1 MAGLDM
7 WQKLQ
12 AKWAELWSF
21 LDKVPP
27 VIAWKTAVGLWLLF
41 GVIAGTIVA
50 VEPDRRS
57 ATIEYRLA
65 SEKWWQSESGV
76 YRQKN
81 GYLYLPQ
88 FAIIYSPFER
98 LPTRVGEPLWRL
110 VILGLLAA
118 ALYQAC
124 RRWCPQ
130 NPAMAFLI
138 ATLLV
143 VPSALSNARNG
154 QTNMPLGALY
164 LLTAIALSHRRWNL
178 SALLLVLSLALKPIS
193 VVPIL
198 LVGTLYP
205 RTILPLIAGL
215 AILFGAAFLH
225 PHPSYVWGQY
235 QEFWETLLR
244 AGRPQSHT
252 WCDFAGMF
260 RSFGLPLPDAV
271 SLAIRALFAAVTL
284 GFAWQT
290 VRRLDP
296 GRAAFVVLLFAAIY
310 LMLFNPRTETNSYV
324 ILGAFVGLLGA
335 HAGIIEKNLRAA
347 AWFLLLAL
355 LLGTE
360 NYANPIYPW
369 TNLWQ
374 KALTTFVLAGWIVW
388 QLQKTPP
395 APNILPG
402 NSTV

>member
-1 MAGLDM
+1 M
-7 WQKLQ
+7 WRKVTE
-12 AKWAELWSF
+12 KWAELWSA
-21 LDKVPP
+21 LEKVPP
-27 VIAWKTAVGLWLLF
+27 VAAWRVAVGLWLLF

-65 SEKWWQSESGV
+65 SEKWWQSEMGV

-88 FAIIYSPFER
+88 FAMIYSPFER

-130 NPAMAFLI
+130 NPAMAFLV

-164 LLTAIALSHRRWNL
+164 LLTAVALSHRRWNT
-178 SALLLVLSLALKPIS
+178 SAVLLVLSLALKPIS
-193 VVPIL
+193 VAPIL
-198 LVGTLYP
+198 LVGALYP
-205 RTILPLIAGL
+205 RTIPPLLAGVAL
-215 AILFGAAFLH
+215 LFGVAFLH
-225 PHPSYVWGQY
+225 PQPSYVWGQY
-235 QEFWETLLR
+235 VEFWETLLR
-244 AGRPQSHT
+244 AGRPDSHT
-252 WCDFAGMF
+252 WCDFAGML
-260 RSFGLPLPDAV
+260 RSAGVNLPDAV
-271 SLAIRALFAAVTL
+271 SLGIRAVFAVVTL
-284 GFAWQT
+284 GLGWQAL
-290 VRRLDP
+290 RRLEP
-296 GRAAFVVLLFAAIY
+296 ARAAFVVLLLAAIY

-324 ILGAFVGLLGA
+324 ILGTFVGILGA
-335 HAGIIEKNLRAA
+335 HAGLIEKNLRAA

-374 KALTTFVLAGWIVW
+374 KALTTLVFGGWIAW

-395 APNILPG
+395 APRILPSG
-402 NSTV
+402 EIRN